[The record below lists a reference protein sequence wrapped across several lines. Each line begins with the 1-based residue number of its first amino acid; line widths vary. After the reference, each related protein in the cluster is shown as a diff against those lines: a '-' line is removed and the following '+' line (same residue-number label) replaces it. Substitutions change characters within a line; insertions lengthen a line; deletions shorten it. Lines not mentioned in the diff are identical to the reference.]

1 MSAGGEGA
9 RPAAQILVWDTS
21 PLHHAIKAGRLDTLA
36 DLAAEWQGLPR
47 RNVTTAAVIEELRH
61 YDLDVSGLGR
71 LEVHHVD
78 GLAELTALVRWMQR
92 VSGQKSNHG
101 EATVLAW
108 ADVHGAVAVIDDLEA
123 RKAARAGG
131 LTVWGVLRV
140 IAEAV
145 GEGRGTEY
153 VASTL
158 TDALLA
164 SGACYPFGHGG
175 FLEWARKNGLL

>member
-1 MSAGGEGA
+1 M
-9 RPAAQILVWDTS
+9 
-21 PLHHAIKAGRLDTLA
+21 DTLA
-36 DLAAEWQGLPR
+36 DLAAEYRGLPR

-61 YDLDVSGLGR
+61 YDLDVSGLGW
-71 LEVHHVD
+71 LEVQHVD
-78 GLAELTALVRWMQR
+78 GLAELTALVRWMER

-108 ADVHGAVAVIDDLEA
+108 ADVHGAVAVIDDLDA

-140 IAEAV
+140 IAEGV
-145 GEGRGTEY
+145 RGGRATEY
-153 VASTL
+153 VASGL
-158 TDALLA
+158 VDALLA
-164 SGACYPFGHGG
+164 SGARYPFAQGG